1 MNLSDSDIL
10 ELNELCHAVV
20 DGTLDEKQKA
30 MLSRWLSTSAEARE
44 FYVRATGLSASLCH
58 YAGEM
63 QTGEPDAHLLPPP
76 PAKAGYP
83 WRWAIPFLAMAASI
97 VLLLWVSRTR
107 EHHPAAPTARDV
119 AVMPPSI
126 SQNTA
131 AAARPLP
138 TTNDNNEFVAQ
149 LTASRECEWANDATA
164 IAMGAHLRKGQQVE
178 LAKGFAQ
185 ITFDSGA
192 QVVLQGPAT
201 LDLNSAWNATLT
213 RGRLKAIV
221 PPEAVGFCVSNPT
234 VEVVDL
240 GTEFTMFA
248 DPGGGAAEVL
258 VLKGEVEAAP
268 RAIPDQQPI
277 VLRERESRRF
287 AASGMSAIA
296 SGDQRF
302 AELSRQVQLDHFI
315 SPTGYAHWSFDDLG
329 GEAYLRVTASG
340 ISADSAPAD
349 MEILPRRALA
359 TAAAPGRHEGGLRF
373 DGKLYAQAAFPG
385 MSANRP
391 HTVVFWAKVPKDSNL
406 SNAYAMVA
414 WGANSAKFGSH
425 PFHISWNRHPGD
437 GIVGALRTDYGR
449 GFAVGSTPLR
459 DGQWHHIAVVFMPTT
474 DPDRPIEVRQYV
486 DGRLE
491 GEGKPSPPGSD
502 IFMKSTN
509 AYATSGT
516 IWLGCRLGTKDI
528 RAERFI
534 GEMDEL
540 FIADR
545 ALQHPEIVR
554 LMSAN
559 RL

>member
-10 ELNELCHAVV
+10 ELNELCNAVV
-20 DGTLDEKQKA
+20 DGTLDERQKA
-30 MLSRWLSTSAEARE
+30 MLSKWLSTSAEARE

-63 QTGEPDAHLLPPP
+63 QTGDPDAHLLPLPP
-76 PAKAGYP
+76 RNAGYP
-83 WRWAIPFLAMAASI
+83 WRWAIPLLAMAASI
-97 VLLLWVSRTR
+97 VLVLWVSHDRDPGA
-107 EHHPAAPTARDV
+107 PADPKV
-119 AVMPPSI
+119 AVTPPSAN
-126 SQNTA
+126 QNN
-131 AAARPLP
+131 AARPLP

-149 LTASRECEWANDATA
+149 LTASRECVWANDATA

-221 PPEAVGFCVSNPT
+221 PPEAIGFCVSNPT

-268 RAIPDQQPI
+268 RAMPDQQPI

-296 SGDQRF
+296 SGGQRF

-315 SPTGYAHWSFDDLG
+315 SPTGYAHWSFDDVGG
-329 GEAYLRVTASG
+329 GEYSTVTASG
-340 ISADSAPAD
+340 ISAASAPAD
-349 MEILPRRALA
+349 MKIVPRSARATGA
-359 TAAAPGRHEGGLRF
+359 TPGRHESGLRF
-373 DGKLYAQAAFPG
+373 DGKLYARAAFPG

-414 WGANSAKFGSH
+414 WGANSEKFGSH
-425 PFHISWNRHPGD
+425 PFHISWNRNPGE
-437 GIVGALRTDYGR
+437 GIIGALRTDYGR

-491 GEGKPSPPGSD
+491 GEGKPSPAGSD